1 MTREPFVIVGSGP
14 AGLAA
19 AQAFRERDQ
28 ATPVLMITADRHPA
42 YKRPPLTKDYLRGES
57 ERHELWLV
65 EQDWYAEHDVELRL
79 GSRVSGL
86 DPARRQLTVN
96 DGSVISYRDLVLA
109 TGSRPKPLDV
119 PGGDHPELIFVR
131 DLDSGERLRT
141 LGGQPG
147 TRVVVIGSGFIGCE
161 AAASLATRGLEVT
174 LVHSDDH
181 PHTTRLGA
189 EAGQRI
195 GDWLTEHGVTRRTA
209 TRVSALERRGD
220 GWLVSLDDG
229 TTLSADAVVCGGGVE
244 PNVELARQAGLPL
257 DQGGISTGPD
267 LRTADP
273 HIFAVGDIAYALNS
287 AAGRR
292 LRVEHWGDADR
303 HGTIAGTVAAGGV
316 DRWAEA
322 PGFWS
327 GIGDRTLK
335 YSAWG
340 DGYDEAVLTGTD
352 TSWVVWY
359 RHGQELCGV
368 LAVEDDDAYERGQ
381 QLLEARAPFA
391 EAVRSGPVPD
401 RAGLERFT

>member
-1 MTREPFVIVGSGP
+1 M
-14 AGLAA
+14 
-19 AQAFRERDQ
+19 
-28 ATPVLMITADRHPA
+28 
-42 YKRPPLTKDYLRGES
+42 
-57 ERHELWLV
+57 
-65 EQDWYAEHDVELRL
+65 
-79 GSRVSGL
+79 
-86 DPARRQLTVN
+86 
-96 DGSVISYRDLVLA
+96 ISYRDLVLA

-119 PGGDHPELIFVR
+119 PGGDHPELILVR

-141 LGGQPG
+141 LGGQTG

-189 EAGQRI
+189 EAGARI

-209 TRVSALERRGD
+209 TRVSALERRGE

-229 TTLSADAVVCGGGVE
+229 STLSADAVVCGGGVE

-257 DQGGISTGPD
+257 DQGGISTGSD

-368 LAVEDDDAYERGQ
+368 LSVEDDDAYERGQ

-401 RAGLERFT
+401 RAGLGDSPREGNRS